1 MRDYCVDRLCEE
13 NVILFNNVVENY
25 PNFKFLLYPFKL
37 KKYPELFENRD
48 IVMNELLNNDKL
60 LNVIREN
67 VQIKNTPLEDLE
79 KLDNLVKDSEEY
91 DKLYSKVIS
100 VGEYDMIDN

>member
-1 MRDYCVDRLCEE
+1 
-13 NVILFNNVVENY
+13 
-25 PNFKFLLYPFKL
+25 
-37 KKYPELFENRD
+37 
-48 IVMNELLNNDKL
+48 MNELLNNDKL